1 MKLLKYFV
9 IIQIRGYSTS
19 LEIMFGNGTV
29 EQKRKRKESW
39 RCRKAKNIE
48 QQVFASGH
56 PPNY

>member
-29 EQKRKRKESW
+29 EQKRKTKES
-39 RCRKAKNIE
+39 
-48 QQVFASGH
+48 
-56 PPNY
+56 